1 MPSFTSWRAVECA
14 PSNCT
19 SVRHTRAPS
28 RAKRRAVAS
37 PIPRDA
43 PVTIATLPSRR
54 PNVCRSFQSLS
65 ISARSTLRA
74 SPGTRGPRA
83 GEVFGVQDQRSC
95 PLAEGCEALVCC
107 LAVLVAGVDLL
118 QYPGQLEVPEDDVP
132 VHLGEGASTLTIVA
146 VDKLF
151 AGHEAWRYRHSR
163 HDGRKLVGIA
173 GFYPVRERDGEVE
186 ERVPDG
192 RHLPVEDRTYTC
204 QVFRVEDQVIEL
216 VVVVDDGRGW
226 ALGDVAGQ
234 PVREGADLFYLVCL
248 RLIVA

>member
-1 MPSFTSWRAVECA
+1 MCGA
-14 PSNCT
+14 PFSR
-19 SVRHTRAPS
+19 SAIQHAPPFGL
-28 RAKRRAVAS
+28 RRALDV
-37 PIPRDA
+37 PR
-43 PVTIATLPSRR
+43 S
-54 PNVCRSFQSLS
+54 
-65 ISARSTLRA
+65 
-74 SPGTRGPRA
+74 
-83 GEVFGVQDQRSC
+83 GEVFGVQDQSSY

-132 VHLGEGASTLTIVA
+132 VHLGEVASTLTFVA

-192 RHLPVEDRTYTC
+192 RHLPVEDRTYIS
-204 QVFRVEDQVIEL
+204 QVFRVQDQVIEL
-216 VVVVDDGRGW
+216 VVVVYDGRGW
-226 ALGDVAGQ
+226 APGDVAGQ
-234 PVREGADLFYLVCL
+234 PVREGLDLFYLV
-248 RLIVA
+248 